1 MRIDVEAFHRGE
13 LPARLAAGNGAL
25 AAPVAAGRR
34 PMTFVIDGTEWTY
47 EPAPEGL
54 RIVEGAV
61 ETLQAGEAATLRAA
75 AGKADI
81 TDVVTA
87 VSQAEITLQTVV
99 AVRDRVI
106 QAYQDILRMPI

>member
-1 MRIDVEAFHRGE
+1 MTVDLSDAVSAYARALRVDGQDGLAPRDQDQGGDFASVLRETTEA
-13 LPARLAAGNGAL
+13 A
-25 AAPVAAGRR
+25 
-34 PMTFVIDGTEWTY
+34 M
-47 EPAPEGL
+47 
-54 RIVEGAV
+54 
-61 ETLQAGEAATLRAA
+61 ETLREGEAATLRAA

-81 TDVVTA
+81 TEVVTA

>member
-1 MRIDVEAFHRGE
+1 MTVTISDAAAAYKRALSGEVPQGLEAR
-13 LPARLAAGNGAL
+13 NGAQGEDFAGL
-25 AAPVAAGRR
+25 LRRAAE
-34 PMTFVIDGTEWTY
+34 D
-47 EPAPEGL
+47 
-54 RIVEGAV
+54 AV
-61 ETLQAGEAATLRAA
+61 EVLHKGEVESLKAA

>member
-1 MRIDVEAFHRGE
+1 MTVDLSDAVSAY
-13 LPARLAAGNGAL
+13 ARALRTEGQDGLEPRDQTPDGDFAG
-25 AAPVAAGRR
+25 V
-34 PMTFVIDGTEWTY
+34 
-47 EPAPEGL
+47 L
-54 RIVEGAV
+54 RQSVEGAV

>member
-1 MRIDVEAFHRGE
+1 MTVNLNDAISAYLGAARGDG
-13 LPARLAAGNGAL
+13 LGGLDPRDRAQGGDFAGAL
-25 AAPVAAGRR
+25 REAA
-34 PMTFVIDGTEWTY
+34 
-47 EPAPEGL
+47 
-54 RIVEGAV
+54 EGAV
-61 ETLQAGEAATLRAA
+61 QSLREGEAATLKAA

>member
-1 MRIDVEAFHRGE
+1 MTVELSDAVSAY
-13 LPARLAAGNGAL
+13 ARAL
-25 AAPVAAGRR
+25 RA
-34 PMTFVIDGTEWTY
+34 DSQ
-47 EPAPEGL
+47 EGL
-54 RIVEGAV
+54 EPRDQEAGGDFAGILRQSVEGAV
-61 ETLQAGEAATLRAA
+61 ETLRAGEAATLQAA

>member
-1 MRIDVEAFHRGE
+1 MTVDLSDAVSAY
-13 LPARLAAGNGAL
+13 ARALRTEGQDGLKPRDQTPDGDFAG
-25 AAPVAAGRR
+25 V
-34 PMTFVIDGTEWTY
+34 
-47 EPAPEGL
+47 L
-54 RIVEGAV
+54 RQSVEGAV

>member
-1 MRIDVEAFHRGE
+1 MTVNLNDAISAYLGAARG
-13 LPARLAAGNGAL
+13 AGPDGLDPRDKAQSGDFAGAL
-25 AAPVAAGRR
+25 REVAEDA
-34 PMTFVIDGTEWTY
+34 VQ
-47 EPAPEGL
+47 AL
-54 RIVEGAV
+54 RE
-61 ETLQAGEAATLRAA
+61 GEAASLKAA